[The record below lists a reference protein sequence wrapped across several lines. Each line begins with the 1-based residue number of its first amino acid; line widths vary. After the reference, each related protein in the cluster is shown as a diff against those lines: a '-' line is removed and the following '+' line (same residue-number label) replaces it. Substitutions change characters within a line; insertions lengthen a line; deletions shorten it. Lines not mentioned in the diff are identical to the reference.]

1 MFGPLDDNDTGSEG
15 RWVECSLQERRLG
28 RGRRFRCGGSGR
40 GVKQE
45 HGWSTLGLGLNQD
58 AQCATENLC
67 MGWRPSQSSSE
78 WVYKSAPHSHCQST
92 PVFPGQTVRMEFSS
106 LTL

>member
-45 HGWSTLGLGLNQD
+45 HGWSTLGLGLNRD

-78 WVYKSAPHSHCQST
+78 WSTNLPPTATASPLQSFQVRQSEWSSPH
-92 PVFPGQTVRMEFSS
+92 
-106 LTL
+106 